1 MHRTLLAAALGA
13 AVCFCTPALAQTPA
27 FSSKPIRI
35 VTPYAPGAGTDTVT
49 RIVAKDLGEAW
60 NVPII
65 VDNKPGAT
73 GQLAANLVKT
83 SPADGYTIY
92 LGTSA
97 TMVTNPLL
105 SKKLTYD
112 PTTDFVPI
120 GRLTLLSPILV
131 APPSTPANTMKEVLA
146 LARAKPGSLNFASS
160 GNGGP
165 HHLALE
171 LMQSLTSVDVVH
183 VPYKGG
189 APATNDTIAG
199 VVQFGF
205 TNITTAVP
213 HLKSGRLKAI
223 AVGAAKRSA
232 ILSDVPTMTESG
244 IAGFEYSLWYGL
256 FAPAATPAAIVA
268 RYNEQL
274 RKTLSKPE
282 VVKMLLDQGAEPAF
296 AGSEE
301 TRSFMAQETAMWSK
315 VIKQRN
321 LSID

>member
-1 MHRTLLAAALGA
+1 MHRSLMTAAFAAAAFA
-13 AVCFCTPALAQTPA
+13 ASAGAQTAGFPN
-27 FSSKPIRI
+27 KPIRI
-35 VTPYAPGAGTDTVT
+35 VTPYAPGASTDTVT

-60 NVPII
+60 NVTVI

-73 GQLAANLVKT
+73 GQLAANAVKT
-83 SPADGYTIY
+83 SAPDGYTIY

-105 SKKLTYD
+105 SKKLSYD
-112 PTTDFVPI
+112 PANDFVPI
-120 GRLTLLSPILV
+120 GRLTVLAPILV
-131 APPSTPANTMKEVLA
+131 APPSTPANNMKDVLA
-146 LARAKPGSLNFASS
+146 LAKAKPGTLNFASS

-171 LMQSLTSVDVVH
+171 LLQSLTGVEVVH

-223 AVGAAKRSA
+223 AVGSAKRSA
-232 ILSDVPTMTESG
+232 ILPDVPTMNESG

-256 FAPAATPAAIVA
+256 FAPAATPPAIVA
-268 RYNEQL
+268 RYSEQL

-282 VVKMLLDQGAEPAF
+282 VVKLLLDQGAEPAF
-296 AGSEE
+296 ANTSE
-301 TRSFMAQETAMWSK
+301 TRAFMVHETAMWSK
-315 VIKQRN
+315 IIKQRN